1 MTTLKR
7 SKREREFSTFLRETT
22 LSWFM
27 LLILFNDTF
36 SSLSRKLRK
45 IPRWKEQFVFNGTFK
60 KRKKNQLIEEKIDF
74 SK

>member
-7 SKREREFSTFLRETT
+7 SKREREFSTFLREIT

-60 KRKKNQLIEEKIDF
+60 KGSVWRWACEMELKAM
-74 SK
+74 